1 MLYTVHIVIVYAII
15 WQLYYLQCSL
25 NQAASALG
33 FQPRHMAFHVSLL
46 SGKSVTISNIGKPT
60 LETVKQLRVA
70 AESLLGIGIE
80 QLIFEGVENV
90 FAAPKRCF

>member
-25 NQAASALG
+25 NQAFEALG
-33 FQPRHMAFHVSLL
+33 VQPRHMAFHVSLL
-46 SGKSVTISNIGKPT
+46 SGKSVTINVGNT
-60 LETVKQLRVA
+60 LAVKQLRVA
-70 AESLLGIGIE
+70 AESSLGIGIE
-80 QLIFEGVENV
+80 QLIFEGVEHF